1 MEGPIYEIRHIDKIA
16 HIVERKDWETLTVAS
31 VQTLKRNNKKCG
43 NEEIFRL
50 IQESVA
56 SEVTKE
62 VLEELLDA
70 LAEGH
75 YVKTKLLQTRTYRET
90 LQNSDQCS
98 NNNESSNESLACNE
112 TLAINA
118 IEKID

>member
-1 MEGPIYEIRHIDKIA
+1 MEGPVYEVSHIDKIA
-16 HIVERKDWETLTVAS
+16 HIVKRKDWETLIVAS

-43 NEEIFRL
+43 KEEIFRL

-90 LQNSDQCS
+90 LQNDLTNS
-98 NNNESSNESLACNE
+98 NESSNESLGCNE
-112 TLAINA
+112 TLAINE

>member
-1 MEGPIYEIRHIDKIA
+1 M
-16 HIVERKDWETLTVAS
+16 
-31 VQTLKRNNKKCG
+31 
-43 NEEIFRL
+43 
-50 IQESVA
+50 A

-90 LQNSDQCS
+90 LQNSDQYS
-98 NNNESSNESLACNE
+98 NSNESSNESLACNE

>member
-1 MEGPIYEIRHIDKIA
+1 MEGPIYEIPHIDKIA
-16 HIVERKDWETLTVAS
+16 HIVERKDWKTLTVAS
-31 VQTLKRNNKKCG
+31 VQTLKCNNKKCG
-43 NEEIFRL
+43 KEEIFRL

-90 LQNSDQCS
+90 LQNSDQYS
-98 NNNESSNESLACNE
+98 NSN
-112 TLAINA
+112 I
-118 IEKID
+118 

>member
-1 MEGPIYEIRHIDKIA
+1 MEGPIYKIPHIDKIA
-16 HIVERKDWETLTVAS
+16 HIVERKDWETLTAAL

-43 NEEIFRL
+43 KEEIFRL

-90 LQNSDQCS
+90 LQNSDQYS
-98 NNNESSNESLACNE
+98 NSNESSNESLACNE